1 MSGSSTSVATRR
13 PELQARAT
21 ATSAP
26 PGPAYDVEL
35 LERAYAIVAAAS
47 PTHPARSRVEWLVGG
62 HELGAEAIDTLLA
75 HGFLD
80 ALDGT
85 AADPRLALGR
95 HRLPV
100 RLLSELAPRRAS
112 RATRPT

>member
-62 HELGAEAIDTLLA
+62 HEQAADAIDTLLA

-80 ALDGT
+80 EVACSVDG
-85 AADPRLALGR
+85 PRLALGR

-100 RLLSELAPRRAS
+100 RLLSER
-112 RATRPT
+112 